1 MTDTIWV
8 LLILYVAF
16 SLPQGLFLMSS
27 FMESI
32 PVELEEEAVM
42 DGCGIYRIVFRIITP
57 VLILICAV
65 LLFYNYN
72 KDLESR
78 LENDRS
84 SVNALAESIFVLQSD
99 IKDFSTYFCINEE
112 VHALLTAK
120 NAEEL
125 NKNAKRCLEEAPM
138 QIVQDMVA
146 LKGHIKTIGIYP
158 EKRGAPLSALYG
170 CQRLRAGPGDR

>member
-1 MTDTIWV
+1 MRKIKQWV
-8 LLILYVAF
+8 NQLSVKMKLIFYGYL
-16 SLPQGLFLMSS
+16 
-27 FMESI
+27 
-32 PVELEEEAVM
+32 
-42 DGCGIYRIVFRIITP
+42 IITP

-65 LLFYNYN
+65 LFYNYN

-99 IKDFSTYFCINEE
+99 IKDFSTYFCINDE

-125 NKNAKRCLEEAPM
+125 NKNAKLWLEEAPM

-158 EKRGAPLSALYG
+158 ENGVPLICAVWMPAPTCRTWRPLRRRRFTGIRWTATTGSYG
-170 CQRLRAGPGDR
+170 GV